1 MSAIDFPSPHF
12 GRRRPAQ
19 VDADSIQ
26 RVAVR
31 LPAVIAA
38 DLYRHAAS
46 MERTVSS
53 VARDAIDQY
62 LERQRGDP

>member
-1 MSAIDFPSPHF
+1 M
-12 GRRRPAQ
+12 
-19 VDADSIQ
+19 
-26 RVAVR
+26 AVK

-46 MERTVSS
+46 MERTVSP
-53 VARDAIDQY
+53 VARDAIAQY